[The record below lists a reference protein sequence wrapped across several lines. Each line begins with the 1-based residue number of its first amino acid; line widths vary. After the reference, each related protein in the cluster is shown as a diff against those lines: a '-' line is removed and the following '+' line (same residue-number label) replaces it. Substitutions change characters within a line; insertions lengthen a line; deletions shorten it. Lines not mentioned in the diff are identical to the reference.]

1 MESLV
6 LMTNSVGTDVINEF
20 IEKDLTSQEETV
32 CLYDLFENDFIETE
46 QDGLLIWSMKYVP
59 REQFYE
65 KFNFLDNHKESKE
78 LI

>member
-6 LMTNSVGTDVINEF
+6 FMTNSVGTDVIDEF
-20 IEKDLTSQEETV
+20 IEKDITSQEQTM
-32 CLYDLFENDFIETE
+32 CLDDLFEDDFIETE
-46 QDGLLIWSMKYVP
+46 QDGLLIWSAKYIP

-65 KFNFLDNHKESKE
+65 KLNFLDNHNEPIE